1 MAWDYITQLSTY
13 NTTTTSYPAASI
25 PSNVNFNPAFGN
37 DPTVHTGMNN
47 MYATYTCDWQIT
59 PNLRIYW
66 NVKYEDYTHKFT
78 RRIILNGADIVSG
91 AAGSGPGYF
100 NQICFIFIADNTTQ
114 RAKILIFQKQNISG
128 TYYTTIL
135 NYGSY
140 TDSQQAALYT
150 ELKSAQPIV
159 YHWQSVP
166 AIQGKKGLFNFT
178 TINNTAL
185 NGGDPVSGSDGA
197 AIHFQNETRV
207 ADLAGNVPFNTEIP
221 LIYAGKVKFMTYTV
235 EALQA
240 EGQPILITGYKLK
253 FYTHE
258 SATPF
263 YTATLSGGI
272 HAPEFNWIHFI
283 IDETYE
289 SARLSLV
296 RRNTSTSPITYT
308 YNNESFTREQEQAM
322 YLWIHSHIA
331 PEDREE
337 STDNITNGDEGGDSW
352 QPWNSVD
359 IPKTPNPTKTALETG
374 FTSMYKVDESI
385 LSDLSDFLW
394 SSSFVDNVSKFFSD
408 PREIIIGLMLFPVTP
423 SASENATEMKAGG
436 ISTGVSGYKLLDQ
449 YITIDMGYIEIHKST
464 FTFLDYPPNTKAIV
478 YLPYC
483 GEHALDVNE
492 IMDKTLHLEYTFD
505 FLTGAVC
512 ANISVDGNYT
522 YSFTG
527 QCGLQI
533 PTSSED
539 FSRIYSSVL
548 SAGATLG
555 TALATIATGGL
566 TAPLMIGAGA
576 NMLSNGMN
584 MTPDIQY
591 SSGGG
596 GAGGFIAN
604 QTPFL
609 RLELPV
615 PLMANSDTSSED
627 FEASK
632 QYSFVGKPTYQSLLL
647 SVCVGFTKCTEA
659 HLKNIPAT
667 EQEISLIEQGLK
679 DGVIIQSGNQ
689 DPDDTPIVAGNTV
702 ITFIKCASERNVIG
716 KTWDAN
722 ENLALEGKLIFNQ
735 SVLKPVFIIKG
746 DMIDFNY
753 CYISLFKRYYY
764 ITDIKCLENGM
775 QEVSMSVDYL
785 QSFKASILACY
796 AVVERQRDKGN
807 LYMTDAY
814 MYTKANKQI
823 ATVPFMGGDNQ
834 YINLSGMQ
842 SFERANNSYVL
853 TLAGS

>member
-1 MAWDYITQLSTY
+1 MGEICKFYQVDGGRQKIYRIYQEGNTVIESNQSIT
-13 NTTTTSYPAASI
+13 
-25 PSNVNFNPAFGN
+25 V
-37 DPTVHTGMNN
+37 TVSGT
-47 MYATYTCDWQIT
+47 TYT
-59 PNLRIYW
+59 IYRSAILVA
-66 NVKYEDYTHKFT
+66 NSRLYTMFLT
-78 RRIILNGADIVSG
+78 TNGST
-91 AAGSGPGYF
+91 AAGSYA
-100 NQICFIFIADNTTQ
+100 IQ
-114 RAKILIFQKQNISG
+114 RQESWGWNNMISG
-128 TYYTTIL
+128 SCT
-135 NYGSY
+135 NYNPFYANAIKLQDGFLSSG
-140 TDSQQAALYT
+140 TLYT
-150 ELKSAQPIV
+150 NKTVNDIFDQVVPVFTV
-159 YHWQSVP
+159 YSDYLAYITSPTPPPHNWQSVP
-166 AIQGKKGLFNFT
+166 AISGKNGTFNLSMIESSELNDGEAVTDVDGSQFT
-178 TINNTAL
+178 RL
-185 NGGDPVSGSDGA
+185 S
-197 AIHFQNETRV
+197 NETRLSQLG
-207 ADLAGNVPFNTEIP
+207 ANIPFNTETP
-221 LIYAGKVKFMTYTV
+221 VIYSGSGDIMTYEIV
-235 EALQA
+235 ALQA
-240 EGQPILITGYKLK
+240 PGQPILIDSYKLR
-253 FYTHE
+253 FYI
-258 SATPF
+258 SGVYTPF
-263 YTATLSGGI
+263 YTWTLTGGL
-272 HAPEFNWIHFI
+272 HAPENTWLHFI
-283 IDETYE
+283 IDENNEIAHLSLIVRNSSSSPVTYSYNGQTLSSSEE
-289 SARLSLV
+289 SAMYDWLKAHI
-296 RRNTSTSPITYT
+296 PP
-308 YNNESFTREQEQAM
+308 ESRE
-322 YLWIHSHIA
+322 
-331 PEDREE
+331 D
-337 STDNITNGDEGGDSW
+337 STDNITNGDEGGESW

-359 IPKTPNPTKTALETG
+359 IPKSPNPTMTALDTG
-374 FTSMYKVDESI
+374 FTSMYKVDENI

-449 YITIDMGYIEIHKST
+449 YITIDMGYIEVHKST

-555 TALATIATGGL
+555 SALATIATGGL
-566 TAPLMIGAGA
+566 AAPLLIGAGA
-576 NMLSNGMN
+576 NMLSNGMS
-584 MTPDIQY
+584 MTPDVQY

-615 PLMANSDTSSED
+615 PLMANGDTSSED
-627 FEASK
+627 FEVNK
-632 QYSFVGKPTYQSLLL
+632 QYSFIGKPSYQSLLL
-647 SVCVGFTKCTEA
+647 SVCGGFTKCTEV
-659 HLKNIPAT
+659 HLKNVPAT

-679 DGVIIQSGNQ
+679 DGVIIQSGNE
-689 DPDDTPIVAGNTV
+689 DPGDTPEVAGNTV

-746 DMIDFNY
+746 DVIDFNY